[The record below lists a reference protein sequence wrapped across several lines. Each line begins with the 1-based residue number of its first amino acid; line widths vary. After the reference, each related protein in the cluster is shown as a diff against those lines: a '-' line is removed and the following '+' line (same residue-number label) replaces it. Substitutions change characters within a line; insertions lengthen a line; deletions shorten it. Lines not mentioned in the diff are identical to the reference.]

1 MKFRIFSSVVAMV
14 LLGGMAAA
22 QSSVE
27 GIISD
32 LQSQGFTS
40 FEVKNG
46 ATQSKV
52 EAVRGTE
59 QVEIVI
65 DRASGAVLSTEV
77 GVASARDQGRVGIS
91 VRDRSNRDFTRAN
104 RSSDDNPASSRNRSR
119 SGDDSSRSRSSEAS
133 SRSRGSDDSGR
144 SRGSDDSGRSRGG
157 DDHGADDHGGDRGG
171 RGRGR
176 DD

>member
-1 MKFRIFSSVVAMV
+1 MNFRIFSSVVAMV

-144 SRGSDDSGRSRGG
+144 SRGG

>member
-1 MKFRIFSSVVAMV
+1 MTIRFFSTVAALV
-14 LLGGMAAA
+14 LLGGMATA

-32 LQSQGFTS
+32 LQAQGFTS

-77 GVASARDQGRVGIS
+77 GVASARDQARVGIS

-104 RSSDDNPASSRNRSR
+104 RSSDDNPASSR
-119 SGDDSSRSRSSEAS
+119 
-133 SRSRGSDDSGR
+133 SRSRGADDSSR

-157 DDHGADDHGGDRGG
+157 DDDGADDHGGDRGG

>member
-1 MKFRIFSSVVAMV
+1 MTIRFFSTVAALV
-14 LLGGMAAA
+14 LLGGMATA

-32 LQSQGFTS
+32 LQAQGFTS

-77 GVASARDQGRVGIS
+77 GVASARDQARVGIS
-91 VRDRSNRDFTRAN
+91 VRDRSNRDFTRAK
-104 RSSDDNPASSRNRSR
+104 RSSDDNPASSR
-119 SGDDSSRSRSSEAS
+119 
-133 SRSRGSDDSGR
+133 SRSRGADDSSR

-157 DDHGADDHGGDRGG
+157 DDDGADDHGGDRGG

>member
-1 MKFRIFSSVVAMV
+1 MTIRFFHTVTALV
-14 LLGGMAAA
+14 LLGGMASA
-22 QSSVE
+22 QSSVDSL
-27 GIISD
+27 IAD

-59 QVEIVI
+59 QVEVVI

-91 VRDRSNRDFTRAN
+91 VRDRSNRDFER
-104 RSSDDNPASSRNRSR
+104 ASSSNDDDDGDT
-119 SGDDSSRSRSSEAS
+119 SGD
-133 SRSRGSDDSGR
+133 RSRGGDH
-144 SRGSDDSGRSRGG
+144 SGRSRGG
-157 DDHGADDHGGDRGG
+157 DDSGRSHGNDDDGHDDDNGDNDHGDDHGGDHDGG
-171 RGRGR
+171 DHGGG
-176 DD
+176 DHD

>member
-1 MKFRIFSSVVAMV
+1 MTIRFFSTVAALV
-14 LLGGMAAA
+14 LLGGMATA

-32 LQSQGFTS
+32 LQAQGFTS

-77 GVASARDQGRVGIS
+77 GVASARDQARVGIL
-91 VRDRSNRDFTRAN
+91 VRDRSNRDFTRAK
-104 RSSDDNPASSRNRSR
+104 RSSDDNPASSR
-119 SGDDSSRSRSSEAS
+119 
-133 SRSRGSDDSGR
+133 SRSRGADDSSR

-157 DDHGADDHGGDRGG
+157 DDDGADDHGGDRGG

>member
-1 MKFRIFSSVVAMV
+1 MTIRFFSTVAALV
-14 LLGGMAAA
+14 LLGGMATA

-91 VRDRSNRDFTRAN
+91 VRDRSNRDFARAN
-104 RSSDDNPASSRNRSR
+104 RSGDDNSSSGRGRSR
-119 SGDDSSRSRSSEAS
+119 GGNDSD
-133 SRSRGSDDSGR
+133 RSRGSDN
-144 SRGSDDSGRSRGG
+144 SGRSRGG
-157 DDHGADDHGGDRGG
+157 DDNGADDNGGDRGG

>member
-1 MKFRIFSSVVAMV
+1 MTIRFFSTVAALV
-14 LLGGMAAA
+14 LLGGMATA

-91 VRDRSNRDFTRAN
+91 VRDRSNRDFARAN
-104 RSSDDNPASSRNRSR
+104 RSGDDNSS
-119 SGDDSSRSRSSEAS
+119 SGRG
-133 SRSRGSDDSGR
+133 RSRGGNDSGR

-157 DDHGADDHGGDRGG
+157 DDNGADDNGGDRGG

>member
-144 SRGSDDSGRSRGG
+144 SRGG

>member
-1 MKFRIFSSVVAMV
+1 MTIRFVSTVAALV

-133 SRSRGSDDSGR
+133 SRSRG
-144 SRGSDDSGRSRGG
+144 G